1 MTGNASVRTG
11 RRTGISDGVVARLNA
26 SGARDTTFGT
36 GGLTLITANPFPDGL
51 GLDAAGDIFA
61 LPGQAGVPPQ
71 PGVIELSSSGQ
82 LDATVTPE
90 TLTATSTGA
99 TVDTTNDQFVFGQN
113 VAQNADGTLSD
124 VEIQRFTT
132 AGTLAS
138 TTGAF
143 TFAGTSGSVRDD
155 VGPVTVLPNGQA
167 LLLGVHAIG
176 ATSAD
181 SLSAVWAFA
190 RSNPDGTLDSTFG
203 TGGTALTS
211 VSLDGGGFSA
221 LFPQSDG
228 TAIAVGVGTVS
239 STQSGLVIARF
250 NL

>member
-1 MTGNASVRTG
+1 MASFSSTCEATIPSW
-11 RRTGISDGVVARLNA
+11 RRCRQQKHSQLST
-26 SGARDTTFGT
+26 
-36 GGLTLITANPFPDGL
+36 
-51 GLDAAGDIFA
+51 
-61 LPGQAGVPPQ
+61 Q
-71 PGVIELSSSGQ
+71 PGVTELSPSGQ
-82 LDATVTPE
+82 LDAAVTPE
-90 TLTATSTGA
+90 PLTAMSAGA
-99 TVDTTNDQFVFGQN
+99 TFDPSDDQFVYGQN
-113 VAQNADGTLSD
+113 VALNEHGTLSD

-155 VGPVTVLPNGQA
+155 VGPVTVLPEGDA
-167 LLLGVHAIG
+167 LLLRVHADG
-176 ATSAD
+176 ATAAD
-181 SLSAVWAFA
+181 SESAVWAFA
-190 RSNPDGTLDSTFG
+190 ESTPGGTLDSTFG
-203 TGGTALTS
+203 TGGTVLTS

-228 TAIAVGVGTVS
+228 TVIAVGEGTVS